1 MNEES
6 NSNGTVSPVMVE
18 DLILTDTFLIK
29 GRLPHKGKRLTNLLE
44 DHTRTFLQVQDAT
57 MVALRS
63 NDVITTPSV
72 MVNVKEVIFAHE
84 LVEIAGDAGMRRLA
98 MPNKS
103 VRIRAFYNGPTQF
116 ELSGTVEPGA
126 YESAPTIVRK
136 YFIMQLPVL
145 RGLELERDDL
155 RMLNSLDYVIV
166 RKDRM
171 SYVYDFG

>member
-1 MNEES
+1 MNEEPDHS
-6 NSNGTVSPVMVE
+6 GTMSPVIVE
-18 DLILTDTFLIK
+18 DVILTDTFLIK

-63 NDVITTPSV
+63 TDVINTPSV

-84 LVEIAGDAGMRRLA
+84 LVEVAGDADMRRLA

-126 YESAPTIVRK
+126 YESSPTIVRK
-136 YFIMQLPVL
+136 YFIMQCPVL
-145 RGLELERDDL
+145 RGLDLGRDELK
-155 RMLNSLDYVIV
+155 MLNSLDYVIV